1 MTTHAPQDAVAVLRR
16 WEDSGA
22 VWRVLER
29 DGDHITV
36 GLWTCTGDELVDCV
50 RAQGPALDAFVAGR
64 ASSEDPAAPPAAAA
78 P

>member
-1 MTTHAPQDAVAVLRR
+1 MTRHTPQDAVAVLRR

-29 DGDHITV
+29 DGARVTV
-36 GLWTCTGDELVDCV
+36 GLWTCTGDELVDRV
-50 RAQGPALDAFVAGR
+50 EAQGRALEAFVAGR
-64 ASSEDPAAPPAAAA
+64 GSSEDPSPPPAGA